1 MEFTRGMRDKLS
13 KYVDINSEFSVILGI
28 KGNAVYDYS
37 CFGVDADEKL
47 SDERYMIFYNQ
58 TVSPNTEISF
68 SEKSGKAVF
77 QLKLNMLPQ
86 SIEKLVFTVSI
97 DGNGTMG
104 EIKSHDVAV
113 IQNGMEKINMSF
125 SGRDFRSEKAII
137 SIQIYRKVEWR
148 ITAVANGFNG
158 GLSALLASF
167 GGTEETAAPSQPVI
181 PPAVPVSAPAPTQVS
196 AAPAFTPT
204 PSRIS
209 LKKTEKQ
216 LTQEV
221 MGRISLSKDKVKL
234 EKHVVSLS
242 KCVVSLSKNLRID
255 LGATRAKV
263 VVVLDYSGSM
273 TTLYRNGTVQS
284 TLDRLVPLGLTF
296 DDNGEIDVFLFETGF
311 RRFEAMDLSNYS
323 DYVTNIINKSGYSM
337 GGTNYAPVLTAILEG
352 YNERQGGL
360 FGIGSRSNFVPPIV
374 DNGDPTFILFI
385 TDGDNADKIYTD
397 RVIRKASEMNV
408 FIQFIGIGSG
418 RFEYLMSLDDMTGRK
433 RDNTG
438 FSSMLDLSRAS
449 DDVLYTNILTQF
461 SAWLNDLQ

>member
-1 MEFTRGMRDKLS
+1 MVFTRGMRDKLS

-28 KGNAVYDYS
+28 NGNAVYDYS
-37 CFGVDADEKL
+37 CFGVDANEKL

-58 TVSPNTEISF
+58 IVSPNNEISF
-68 SEKSGKAVF
+68 SENNGKAVF
-77 QLKLNMLPQ
+77 QLNLNMLPQ

-125 SGRDFRSEKAII
+125 SGSDFKSEKAII
-137 SIQIYRKVEWR
+137 SIQIYRKGEWR

-167 GGTEETAAPSQPVI
+167 GGTEETAPPSQPVN
-181 PPAVPVSAPAPTQVS
+181 PTPVPTPAPAPTQVS
-196 AAPAFTPT
+196 TAPALAHT
-204 PSRIS
+204 PSKIS

-234 EKHVVSLS
+234 EKHVISLS
-242 KCVVSLSKNLRID
+242 KCVVNLSKNLRID

-323 DYVTNIINKSGYSM
+323 DYVTNIINRSGYSM
-337 GGTNYAPVLTAILEG
+337 GGTNYAPVLRAILEG
-352 YNERQGGL
+352 YNERQGG
-360 FGIGSRSNFVPPIV
+360 FMGFGSRSVPPIV

-385 TDGDNADKIYTD
+385 TDGDNADKTNTD
-397 RVIRKASEMNV
+397 RIIRKASEMNV

-418 RFEYLMSLDDMTGRK
+418 RFNYLMSLDDMEGRK

-449 DDVLYTNILTQF
+449 DDELYTNILSQF